1 MASRYMASRVAER
14 ESMST
19 AARAIPSEE
28 ISPAES
34 LFLLIVDA
42 DRWARDLSR
51 EVAGSMG
58 FKVYTADNT
67 RAALR
72 QMEVQPVDVVLLD
85 VRQSSQD
92 GIDLLAKF
100 KEMHPQTE
108 IIMVSGH
115 ATVDSVVTAMKS
127 GACDFIRK
135 PFKGEE
141 LKALLTRAAGR
152 LRNSLEDRMSREHL
166 QVNPGGYHGMLG
178 HSPEMQK
185 LYRIINKVA
194 TSKHPVLVQGESG
207 TGKETVARA
216 IHGSGPFHDRPFLLV
231 DCAATA
237 DGALENQV
245 FGPIKPASGLGK
257 SKEGLFALASGG
269 TIFFDE
275 IGEMPLDIQ
284 GRLVRALQEREFQV
298 QGNGKSIAVDVR
310 IVASTSRDLETAV
323 QQGTFRRDLFFRLNV
338 VGLRLPPLRERKEDI
353 RPLAEN
359 FLERAGHARRVQ
371 YSINPDALKLLQM
384 YEWPGNV
391 RELEN
396 CLERAVAMSA
406 GSVLQA
412 TDFPPHI
419 RSAAL
424 RVAEPGKQSR
434 ILPLAELEKQAIID
448 ALRQLNG
455 DKLMTARALGIGK
468 TTLYRK
474 LKEYG
479 INHWTASPM
488 ATPLS

>member
-1 MASRYMASRVAER
+1 
-14 ESMST
+14 
-19 AARAIPSEE
+19 
-28 ISPAES
+28 
-34 LFLLIVDA
+34 
-42 DRWARDLSR
+42 
-51 EVAGSMG
+51 
-58 FKVYTADNT
+58 
-67 RAALR
+67 
-72 QMEVQPVDVVLLD
+72 
-85 VRQSSQD
+85 
-92 GIDLLAKF
+92 IDLLAKF
-100 KEMHPQTE
+100 RAMHPQTE

-115 ATVDSVVTAMKS
+115 ATVDSVVTAMKN

-141 LKALLTRAAGR
+141 LKALLTRAASR
-152 LRNSLEDRMSREHL
+152 LRNSLEDRMSCDHL
-166 QVNPGGYHGMLG
+166 QVTPGGNHGILG

-194 TSKHPVLVQGESG
+194 ASKHPVLVQGESG

-216 IHGSGPFHDRPFLLV
+216 IHSSGPFHDRPFLLV

-237 DGALENQV
+237 NGVLENQL
-245 FGPIKPASGLGK
+245 FAPIKSANGSGK
-257 SKEGLFALASGG
+257 SKDGLFSLASGG
-269 TIFFDE
+269 TVFFDE

-338 VGLRLPPLRERKEDI
+338 VSLRLPPLRERKEDI
-353 RPLAEN
+353 RPLAES
-359 FLERAGHARRVQ
+359 FLERAGQARQVQ
-371 YSINPDALKLLQM
+371 YAMNPEALKLLQM
-384 YEWPGNV
+384 YEWPGNI

-396 CLERAVAMSA
+396 CLERAVAMSS
-406 GSVLQA
+406 GSMLQA
-412 TDFPPHI
+412 ADFPPHI

-424 RVAEPGKQSR
+424 RAADPGRQAR
-434 ILPLAELEKQAIID
+434 VIPLAELEKQAIID
-448 ALRQLNG
+448 ALQQLNG

-479 INHWTASPM
+479 ISHWTSAPVPV
-488 ATPLS
+488 PLR

>member
-1 MASRYMASRVAER
+1 
-14 ESMST
+14 MST
-19 AARAIPSEE
+19 AVRAISREE
-28 ISPAES
+28 SSPAES

-42 DRWARDLSR
+42 DRWVRDLSK
-51 EVAGSMG
+51 EVAAGMG
-58 FKVYTADNT
+58 FKVYTAENT

-108 IIMVSGH
+108 IIMVSGQ

-152 LRNSLEDRMSREHL
+152 LRNSLEERISREHV
-166 QVNPGGYHGMLG
+166 QANPGDNGVLG
-178 HSPEMQK
+178 QSPEMQK
-185 LYRIINKVA
+185 LYRIVAKVA
-194 TSKHPVLVQGESG
+194 TSKHPVLFHGESG

-216 IHGSGPFHDRPFLLV
+216 IHADGPFSERPFLLV
-231 DCAATA
+231 DCAATGP
-237 DGALENQV
+237 GALENEL
-245 FGPIKPASGLGK
+245 FGPVK
-257 SKEGLFALASGG
+257 SANGTARSRDGLFALASGG
-269 TIFFDE
+269 TVFLDE
-275 IGEMPLDIQ
+275 IGEMPLDMQ
-284 GRLVRALQEREFQV
+284 GKLIRALQEKEFHAP
-298 QGNGKSIAVDVR
+298 GSGKPIPVDVR
-310 IVASTSRDLETAV
+310 IIAATSRDLEMAV

-338 VGLRLPPLRERKEDI
+338 VSLRLPPLRERKEDI
-353 RPLAEN
+353 RPLAEH
-359 FLERAGHARRVQ
+359 FLERVSQTRQVQ
-371 YSINPDALKLLQM
+371 YSINPEAVKLLQF
-384 YEWPGNV
+384 YDWPGNV

-396 CLERAVAMSA
+396 CLERAVAMSP
-406 GSVLQA
+406 GPVLQ
-412 TDFPPHI
+412 TSDFPPHI
-419 RSAAL
+419 RTAAL
-424 RVAEPGKQSR
+424 RAVVPGKQAR
-434 ILPLAELEKQAIID
+434 ILPLAELEKQAILE
-448 ALRQLNG
+448 ALQQLNG

-479 INHWTASPM
+479 ITHWQSSPM
-488 ATPLS
+488 SSPSGMK